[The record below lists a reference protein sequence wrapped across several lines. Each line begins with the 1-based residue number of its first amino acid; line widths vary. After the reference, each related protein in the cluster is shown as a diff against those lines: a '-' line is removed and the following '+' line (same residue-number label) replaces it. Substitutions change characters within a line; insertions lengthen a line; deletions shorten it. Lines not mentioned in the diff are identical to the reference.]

1 MSNAV
6 SLATERLPNGNAS
19 RKANWVRN
27 HARIEQVRTLLA
39 RGWTRGEIKNFC
51 SQEWNL
57 KRRCVEPYY
66 EAAIKRTAEHLAF
79 NGNETLAN
87 SLTFWSAKLTETEE
101 ELDITRVE
109 IARLSALLKHSTT
122 GDETQKIDAAERK
135 LLMRELDGY
144 RKRHFLATEQSMEIY
159 DRIDRLRGHVHSGG
173 SASVL
178 IQQNFVNGGQSS
190 LNEGQR
196 REQLAAIGMVP
207 AAELPLILDVPA
219 VALPTSS
226 G

>member
-1 MSNAV
+1 MPEV
-6 SLATERLPNGNAS
+6 SVLAERPPNESAK
-19 RKANWVRN
+19 RRANWART
-27 HARIEQVRTLLA
+27 HARVEQVRTLLA
-39 RGWTRGEIKNFC
+39 RGWTRGQIKNHC

-57 KRRCVEPYY
+57 KRRAVEEYL
-66 EAAIKRTAEHLAF
+66 EVAHKRTAEHLAF
-79 NGNETLAN
+79 NGNETLGN

-109 IARLSALLKHSTT
+109 IARLSALLKHSVT
-122 GDETQKIDAAERK
+122 GDESQRIEPAERK

-178 IQQNFVNGGQSS
+178 IQQQFINGGQAS
-190 LNEGQR
+190 LSQGQR
-196 REQLAAIGMVP
+196 NEQLAAIGMVP

-219 VALPTSS
+219 VSLPATAD
-226 G
+226 